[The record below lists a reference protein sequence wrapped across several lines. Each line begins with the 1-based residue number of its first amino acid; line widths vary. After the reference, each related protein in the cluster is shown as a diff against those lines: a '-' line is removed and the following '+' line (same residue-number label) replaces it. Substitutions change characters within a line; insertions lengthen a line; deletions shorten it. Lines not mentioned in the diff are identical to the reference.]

1 MYDDGFENIVNI
13 DISSIVI
20 KQMQESNS
28 QRSKMS
34 WVVMDALK
42 MNFKDG
48 DFDAV
53 IDKSTIDA
61 ILCG

>member
-1 MYDDGFENIVNI
+1 MYDDGFENIINI